1 MSTKVS
7 SRPPKESHHDL
18 ACGPLA
24 SKLWASSPME
34 AQDSLVPPKLSTK
47 QGPAKQT
54 GMPSK
59 DFKSKYHG
67 K

>member
-1 MSTKVS
+1 MYFKVS

-24 SKLWASSPME
+24 SDLW
-34 AQDSLVPPKLSTK
+34 DSIPVKSQARLVPPKLSTK
-47 QGPAKQT
+47 QGPAKQIGT
-54 GMPSK
+54 PSK
-59 DFKSKYHG
+59 DIKSKYHG